1 MWLTNIAVVNWHS
14 YGITDI
20 AVDGQIIGL
29 IGDNGHGK
37 STVLD
42 ACQVVLTG
50 GIESVKLNKRAAG
63 AAAKDAPEEKR
74 SIHSYCLGRLDPKTT
89 LRTEC
94 YTYVALAFEDPARV
108 KAPVS
113 LLLCFSATTENA
125 KAHLEGRA
133 IVKGAVIKTDDIVN
147 RTFDGQVVIE
157 DWDDT
162 RKRIEGHLSTV
173 GGSMSL
179 YNASAKDFIEDYMLA
194 LMYRGEFSVR
204 KQYLKNMENSI
215 AFTNVDSATE
225 FVQKYVLA
233 DDPIDIQSLRSSA
246 TLFNTLLERV
256 TEVERQIATLDALVE
271 TLSTRRDLE
280 IEADREKAVAAF
292 AAAHGARRAR
302 RGLVREHRELASDF
316 GRKSAESASVEE
328 EIKRLESKRTL
339 LLERRAAI
347 GNVRELK
354 MKKDLLVSLQKQ
366 HDQRLADVIGPNGLG
381 RMTHIALYKLDSL
394 KVEPDLMASFIA
406 LNDVVSG
413 TGNPSRDYLPTAVD
427 KADAAFRNIVS
438 RLPTSL
444 GVIER
449 EQNQL
454 LVKQDE
460 ANRQLAEID
469 AKIAAINTSGRRHE
483 GHTSRFV
490 QTLEDNGIAAHV
502 LCDIVDLADEDWRD
516 AVEAL
521 MGGDRDV
528 IFVAPEH
535 HAEALRLQRTER
547 TPETVR
553 IATVGKLGRH
563 DTRPREGGVTSLLT
577 SDNVYARA
585 FLDIKY
591 GSIQLAASDK
601 DFDRPGRWLT
611 KDGQFEDGT
620 SARNLKKTEPRIG
633 RAAAA
638 KALPMLTAQRQE
650 CVSAVGSINARVA
663 NQQVLLDTL
672 KSFDLLAAR
681 IQSPETPFASAVD
694 DSNTLTANIEAT
706 IEDIERIEDSNDTS
720 SIDLEIA
727 EGDEELERLKAAFK
741 DILRAVGTLQTRRDD
756 AMKKLDGGINTAGS
770 KAFTDR
776 ANAELKT
783 TLMGLDLPH
792 ERGAYFRAYAG
803 RIAGGDNPSAI
814 REAADRK
821 AQTARRALD
830 LGRGDATAQAAACV
844 ELLNAGTDL
853 PADRSLVGTVLPW
866 ALATRDDLK
875 ANVLFDYRE
884 QMKKAVEQGE
894 QMFKHG
900 FLNALAERF
909 GRVKDQI
916 RNLNE
921 IIKGT
926 SFLGEIYQVK
936 LQAAPGREVFHT
948 AVEAHDKI
956 FASTAGGGLLGSIL
970 SEEEDAA
977 MKEIKGMIFNGQT
990 AVDLD
995 DFTDYRQYFA
1005 FDLLMKHEETGVTNN
1020 LRSRRATGSGG
1031 EVQTPYYICLMAAMS
1046 NVYYGGP
1053 YKDLKRNEG
1062 GLCLAIFDE
1071 AFSNMDDNVTGQVI
1085 NLGKRLG
1092 LQLLICGPSNKK
1104 VIMQRNCDTVLTV
1117 MKSSDKRRTNIYG
1130 EFIHP
1135 NTRKELVTLDPRMM
1149 SDERILEMAA
1159 EANAA

>member
-1 MWLTNIAVVNWHS
+1 MWLTNVAVVNWHT

-20 AVDGQIIGL
+20 AIEGQIIGL

-50 GIESVKLNKRAAG
+50 GVEGVKLNKRAAG

-89 LRTEC
+89 LRNEC
-94 YTYVALAFEDPARV
+94 YTYVALSFEDPARL
-108 KAPVS
+108 KPPVS
-113 LLLCFSATTENA
+113 LLLCFSATSENS
-125 KAHLEGRA
+125 KAHLEARA
-133 IVKGAVIKTDDIVN
+133 IIKGTVIKTTDIVN
-147 RTFDGQVVIE
+147 RTFDGQNVIE

-162 RKRIEGHLSTV
+162 KKRLDAKIAAV
-173 GGSMSL
+173 GGTMTL
-179 YNASAKDFIEDYMLA
+179 YPSTAKEFQEDYMLA
-194 LMYRGEFSVR
+194 LMYRGQFSVR

-225 FVQKYVLA
+225 FVQKYVLPE
-233 DDPIDIQSLRSSA
+233 DPIDIQSLRSSA
-246 TLFNTLLERV
+246 ALFNTLLERV
-256 TEVERQIATLDALVE
+256 TEVEKQIASLDGLATTLE
-271 TLSTRRDLE
+271 RRRDQE

-292 AAAHGARRAR
+292 AAAHGARRTR
-302 RGLVREHRELASDF
+302 RGLVRDHRVLARDF
-316 GRKSAESASVEE
+316 ERKSAESASVEG
-328 EIKRLESKRTL
+328 EIKRLESKRTQ

-354 MKKDLLVSLQKQ
+354 MKKDLLASLQKQ
-366 HDQRLADVIGPNGLG
+366 HDQRLADIIGTNGLG
-381 RMTHIALYKLDSL
+381 RMAHFARHKLESL
-394 KVEPDLMASFIA
+394 GVAPELLEGFVTLNAS
-406 LNDVVSG
+406 VSG
-413 TGNPSRDYLPTAVD
+413 IGNPSRDYLPSDVA
-427 KADAAFRNIVS
+427 KADGAFRDIVS
-438 RLPTSL
+438 RLSGSL
-444 GVIER
+444 GLIER
-449 EQNQL
+449 EQHQL

-490 QTLEDNGIAAHV
+490 QTLEDNGITAHV
-502 LCDIVDLADEDWRD
+502 LCDIVDLSDEDWRD

-535 HAEALRLQRTER
+535 HSEALRLQRTER

-563 DTRPREGGVTSLLT
+563 ETRAREGSVTSLLT
-577 SDNVYARA
+577 SDNAYARA

-591 GSIQLAASDK
+591 GSIQLASSDK

-611 KDGQFEDGT
+611 KDGQYEDGT

-638 KALPMLTAQRQE
+638 KALPMLNAKRQE
-650 CVSAVGSINARVA
+650 CVATVGGINARVA
-663 NQQVLLDTL
+663 NQQVLINTL
-672 KSFDLLAAR
+672 KSFEGLAAR
-681 IQSPETPFASAVD
+681 IPSPETPFGSAVE
-694 DSNTLTANIEAT
+694 DSNTLTATIEAT

-727 EGDEELERLKAAFK
+727 EGDEELERLKATFK
-741 DILRAVGTLQTRRDD
+741 DTLRAVGTLQTRRDD
-756 AMKKLDGGINTAGS
+756 ALKKLDGGINTPGS

-783 TLMGLDLPH
+783 TIMSLDLPH
-792 ERGAYFRAYAG
+792 ERGSYFRAYAG
-803 RIAGGDNPSAI
+803 RIVGGDNPSAI
-814 REAADRK
+814 REASDRK
-821 AQTARRALD
+821 AQNARRALD
-830 LGRGDATAQAAACV
+830 LGRGDATAQAEACI

-866 ALATRDDLK
+866 ALSTRDDLK

-894 QMFKHG
+894 QMFKNG

-916 RNLNE
+916 RNLNK

-926 SFLGEIYQVK
+926 AFLGEVYQISIV
-936 LQAAPGREVFHT
+936 QAPGREVFHT

-956 FASTAGGGLLGSIL
+956 YAATSGGGLLASIL
-970 SEEEDAA
+970 SEAETAA
-977 MKEIKGMIFNGQT
+977 MDEIKGMIFNGQT

-995 DFTDYRQYFA
+995 EFTDYRQYFA
-1005 FDLLMKHEETGVTNN
+1005 FDLLMTHEETGVINN

-1053 YKDLKRNEG
+1053 YKDLKANEG
-1062 GLCLAIFDE
+1062 GLSLAIFDE
-1071 AFSNMDDNVTGQVI
+1071 AFSNMDEKVTGQVI
-1085 NLGKRLG
+1085 DLGKRLG

-1104 VIMQRNCDTVLTV
+1104 VTMQRNCDTVLTV
-1117 MKSSDKRRTNIYG
+1117 MRSSDKRRTNIYG
-1130 EFIHP
+1130 EYIHA
-1135 NTRKELVTLDPRMM
+1135 NTKEELLSLDPRMM
-1149 SDERILEMAA
+1149 TDEQVIELKARSAA
-1159 EANAA
+1159 

>member
-1 MWLTNIAVVNWHS
+1 MWLTNVAVVNWHT

-20 AVDGQIIGL
+20 AIEGQIIGL

-50 GIESVKLNKRAAG
+50 GVEGVKLNKRAAG

-89 LRTEC
+89 LRSEC
-94 YTYVALAFEDPARV
+94 YTYVALSFEDPARL
-108 KAPVS
+108 KPPVS
-113 LLLCFSATTENA
+113 LLLCFSATSENT
-125 KAHLEGRA
+125 KAHLEARA
-133 IVKGAVIKTDDIVN
+133 IIKGAVIKTTDIVN
-147 RTFDGQVVIE
+147 RTFDGQNVIE

-162 RKRIEGHLSTV
+162 KKRLDAKIAAA
-173 GGSMSL
+173 GGSMTL
-179 YNASAKDFIEDYMLA
+179 YPSTAKEFQEDYMLA
-194 LMYRGEFSVR
+194 LMYRGQFSVR

-225 FVQKYVLA
+225 FVQKYVLPE
-233 DDPIDIQSLRSSA
+233 DPIDIQSLRSSA
-246 TLFNTLLERV
+246 ALFNTLLERV
-256 TEVERQIATLDALVE
+256 TEVEKQIE
-271 TLSTRRDLE
+271 TLNGLATTLERRRDQE

-292 AAAHGARRAR
+292 ASAHGARRTR
-302 RGLVREHRELASDF
+302 RGLVREHSGLARDLEK
-316 GRKSAESASVEE
+316 KSAESASVEG
-328 EIKRLESKRTL
+328 EIKRLETKRTL

-354 MKKDLLVSLQKQ
+354 MKKDLLASLQKQ
-366 HDQRLADVIGPNGLG
+366 HDQRLADVLGTNGLG
-381 RMTHIALYKLDSL
+381 RMAHFARHKLESL
-394 KVEPDLMASFIA
+394 AVAPELLDGFVA
-406 LNDVVSG
+406 LNTSVSG
-413 TGNPSRDYLPTAVD
+413 IGNPSREYLPGDFA
-427 KADAAFRNIVS
+427 KADGAFRDIVS
-438 RLPTSL
+438 RLSASL
-444 GVIER
+444 AQVER

-460 ANRQLAEID
+460 ADRHLAEID
-469 AKIAAINTSGRRHE
+469 TKIAAINSSGPRHE

-490 QTLEDNGIAAHV
+490 RTLEDNGIMAHV

-547 TPETVR
+547 TPESVR

-563 DTRPREGGVTSLLT
+563 DTRMRDNSVTSLLT
-577 SDNVYARA
+577 SDNAYARA

-611 KDGQFEDGT
+611 KDAQFEDGT

-638 KALPMLTAQRQE
+638 KALPMLNAQRQE
-650 CVSAVGSINARVA
+650 CVSTVSALNARVA
-663 NQQVLLDTL
+663 SQQALVNAL
-672 KSFDLLAAR
+672 KSFQDLAAR
-681 IQSPETPFASAVD
+681 IPSPETPFGAAVE
-694 DSNTLTANIEAT
+694 DSNTLTATIEAT
-706 IEDIERIEDSNDTS
+706 LEDIERIEESNDTS

-727 EGDEELERLKAAFK
+727 EGDEELERLKVAFK
-741 DILRAVGTLQTRRDD
+741 DTLRAVGTLQTRRDD
-756 AMKKLDGGINTAGS
+756 AQKKLDGGINTPGS

-783 TLMGLDLPH
+783 TLSGLDLPH
-792 ERGAYFRAYAG
+792 ERVAYFRAYAG
-803 RIAGGDNPSAI
+803 RIAEGDNPTAI

-821 AQTARRALD
+821 AQNARRALD
-830 LGRGDATAQAAACV
+830 LGRGDATAQAEACI

-853 PADRSLVGTVLPW
+853 PAERSLVGIVLPW
-866 ALATRDDLK
+866 AVSTRDDLK

-894 QMFKHG
+894 QMFKNG

-916 RNLNE
+916 RNLNK

-926 SFLGEIYQVK
+926 AFLGEVYQISIV
-936 LQAAPGREVFHT
+936 QAPGREVFHT

-956 FASTAGGGLLGSIL
+956 YAATSGGGLLASIL
-970 SEEEDAA
+970 SEAETAA
-977 MKEIKGMIFNGQT
+977 MEEIKGMIFNGQT

-995 DFTDYRQYFA
+995 EFTDYRQYFA
-1005 FDLLMKHEETGVTNN
+1005 FDLLMTHEETGVTNN

-1053 YKDLKRNEG
+1053 YKDLKANEG

-1071 AFSNMDDNVTGQVI
+1071 AFSNMDEKVTGQVI
-1085 NLGKRLG
+1085 DLGKRLG

-1104 VIMQRNCDTVLTV
+1104 VTMQRNCDTVLTV
-1117 MKSSDKRRTNIYG
+1117 MRSSDKRRTNIYG
-1130 EFIHP
+1130 EYIHA
-1135 NTRKELVTLDPRMM
+1135 NTRDELLALDPRMM
-1149 SDERILEMAA
+1149 TDEQVIDLKARSAA
-1159 EANAA
+1159 

>member
-1 MWLTNIAVVNWHS
+1 MWLTNIAVVNWHT

-20 AVDGQIIGL
+20 AIEGQTIGL

-50 GIESVKLNKRAAG
+50 GVEGVKLNKRAAG

-89 LRTEC
+89 LRSEC

-108 KAPVS
+108 KPPVS
-113 LLLCFSATTENA
+113 LLLCFSATSEST
-125 KAHLEGRA
+125 KAHLEARA
-133 IVKGAVIKTDDIVN
+133 IIKGAVIKTTDIVN
-147 RTFDGQVVIE
+147 RTFDGQNVIE

-162 RKRIEGHLSTV
+162 KKRLDAKIASV
-173 GGSMSL
+173 GGEMKL
-179 YNASAKDFIEDYMLA
+179 YPSTAKEFQEDYMLA
-194 LMYRGEFSVR
+194 LMYRGQFSVR

-225 FVQKYVLA
+225 FVQKYVLPE
-233 DDPIDIQSLRSSA
+233 DPIDIQSLRSSA
-246 TLFNTLLERV
+246 ALFNTLLERV
-256 TEVERQIATLDALVE
+256 TEVEKQIASLDGLATTLE
-271 TLSTRRDLE
+271 RRRDQE

-292 AAAHGARRAR
+292 AAAHGARRTR
-302 RGLVREHRELASDF
+302 RGLVRDHRGLAHDF
-316 GRKSAESASVEE
+316 ERKSAESASVEG

-354 MKKDLLVSLQKQ
+354 MKKDLLASLQKQ
-366 HDQRLADVIGPNGLG
+366 HDQRLADVIGTNGLG
-381 RMTHIALYKLDSL
+381 RMAHFARHKLESL
-394 KVEPDLMASFIA
+394 AVEPELLEGFVA
-406 LNDVVSG
+406 LNTAVSG
-413 TGNPSRDYLPTAVD
+413 IGNPTREYLPTDVE
-427 KADAAFRNIVS
+427 KADGAFRDIVVRLSAS
-438 RLPTSL
+438 R

-449 EQNQL
+449 EQHQL

-502 LCDIVDLADEDWRD
+502 LCDIVDLTDEDWRD

-528 IFVAPEH
+528 IFVSPEH
-535 HAEALRLQRTER
+535 HSEALRLQRTER

-563 DTRPREGGVTSLLT
+563 DTRPREGSVTSLLT
-577 SDNVYARA
+577 SDNAYARA

-591 GSIQLAASDK
+591 GSIQLAASDR

-650 CVSAVGSINARVA
+650 CVSVVGGINARVA

-672 KSFDLLAAR
+672 KSFESLAAR
-681 IQSPETPFASAVD
+681 IPSPETPFGSAVE
-694 DSNTLTANIEAT
+694 DSNTLTSTIKAT

-727 EGDEELERLKAAFK
+727 EGDEELERLKASFK
-741 DILRAVGTLQTRRDD
+741 DTLRAVGTLQTRRDD
-756 AMKKLDGGINTAGS
+756 ALKKLDGGINTPGS

-792 ERGAYFRAYAG
+792 ERGSYFRAYAV
-803 RIAGGDNPSAI
+803 RITDGDNPPSI

-821 AQTARRALD
+821 AQSARRALD
-830 LGRGDATAQAAACV
+830 LGRGDATAQAEACI

-866 ALATRDDLK
+866 ALTTRDDLK
-875 ANVLFDYRE
+875 GNVLFDYRE
-884 QMKKAVEQGE
+884 QMKKASEQGE
-894 QMFKHG
+894 QMFKNG

-916 RNLNE
+916 RNLNK

-926 SFLGEIYQVK
+926 AFLGETYQISIV
-936 LQAAPGREVFHT
+936 QAPGREVFHT

-956 FASTAGGGLLGSIL
+956 YAATSGGGLLASIL
-970 SEEEDAA
+970 SEDETAA
-977 MKEIKGMIFNGQT
+977 MDEIKGMIFNGQT

-995 DFTDYRQYFA
+995 EFTDYRQYFA
-1005 FDLLMKHEETGVTNN
+1005 FDLLMTHEETGVTNN

-1053 YKDLKRNEG
+1053 YKDLKANEG

-1071 AFSNMDDNVTGQVI
+1071 AFSNMDEKVTGQVI
-1085 NLGKRLG
+1085 DLGKRLG

-1104 VIMQRNCDTVLTV
+1104 VTMQRNCDTVLTV
-1117 MKSSDKRRTNIYG
+1117 MRSSDKRRTNIYG
-1130 EFIHP
+1130 EYIHA
-1135 NTRKELVTLDPRMM
+1135 NTRDELLSLDPRMM
-1149 SDERILEMAA
+1149 SDEQVIELKARSA
-1159 EANAA
+1159 